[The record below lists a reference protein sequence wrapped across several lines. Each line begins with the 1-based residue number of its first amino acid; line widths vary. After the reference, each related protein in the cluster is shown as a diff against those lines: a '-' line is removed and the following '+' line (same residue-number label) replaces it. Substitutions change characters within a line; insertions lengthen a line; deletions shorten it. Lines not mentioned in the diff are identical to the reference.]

1 MARVKDKGIFENFF
15 RRDGRLNRWRYFKR
29 NIAVALLSIMILLV
43 IIILDVNA
51 FGHLSSFGNNVVKL
65 FSAAAQ
71 IPLFCLMVRR
81 LHDMNKTETLAY
93 VAIGLGLVPIIFRDG
108 DFLVTEP
115 SNLENLFNTVSGFI
129 SLYIMLC
136 PGTHGDNQYGADP
149 LE

>member
-1 MARVKDKGIFENFF
+1 MAHAKDKGIFENFF

-29 NIAVALLSIMILLV
+29 NIAVALTSIIILLG
-43 IIILDVNA
+43 IIILDINA
-51 FGHLSSFGNNVVKL
+51 LGHLSSFGNNVIKI

-93 VAIGLGLVPIIFRDG
+93 IAIGLGLVPIIFRDG

-115 SNLENLFNTVSGFI
+115 STLENLFNMVSGFI

-136 PGTHGDNQYGADP
+136 PGTHGDNQYGSDP